1 MRMAPTPPLP
11 IANRWTGLSHSLR
24 VGLARR
30 VDRAET
36 ARRIEELLRASG
48 PPLAYEV
55 FDRSFDLCP
64 PGTPGPSGYPDITI
78 VIGDAEHDLFF
89 VAQRE
94 RGALGRVS
102 VHESIHDA
110 ADDFMRRATGANGPS
125 VSGGIVALDSAR

>member
-1 MRMAPTPPLP
+1 MAATLPLP
-11 IANRWTGLSHSLR
+11 IANRWTGLSNSLR
-24 VGLARR
+24 VRLARQ

-36 ARRIEELLRASG
+36 ARRIEALLRENG

-64 PGTPGPSGYPDITI
+64 PGTPGPSGFPDITV

-94 RGALGRVS
+94 RGALRRVS
-102 VHESIHDA
+102 VHESILDA
-110 ADDFMRRATGANGPS
+110 ADDFMRRATDDAGPS
-125 VSGGIVALDSAR
+125 ESGRIVALVSEL